1 MKFTSIFF
9 TASGSI
15 FAVYRKEIKKL
26 RIKIRSFIYFSWFYW
41 LFFSLHYNLVY
52 KCQILINRRPDFV
65 VLVIFVPFF
74 LNNISWSVVEILF
87 QLLKYCIHFF
97 KDLIFNNKPLT
108 HLNRETKVAFFF
120 DLAMTFLVFL

>member
-41 LFFSLHYNLVY
+41 LFSVFTIIWFINAKYSLTVGPISLYLSYSCHSFSITSLGV
-52 KCQILINRRPDFV
+52 
-65 VLVIFVPFF
+65 
-74 LNNISWSVVEILF
+74 
-87 QLLKYCIHFF
+87 LLKYSFNCSSIAFIF
-97 KDLIFNNKPLT
+97 LKDLIFNNKPLT
-108 HLNRETKVAFFF
+108 HLNRETKVAFF
-120 DLAMTFLVFL
+120 LIWQ